1 MDDHDGQSGPE
12 PGAEPE
18 TGTQAAEPASAPDT
32 PDAHV
37 AADSDATPGAGE
49 PGSDE
54 TAHEPADDE
63 SDSPRDLIVGLVGA
77 VGTDLPWVEHEL
89 LGHLGSLGFDAQ
101 AFSLSGLMDREY
113 GGALPARGSVPY
125 DDYVFE
131 HMTAGNV
138 LRALWRSADALAL
151 VAVEDIRRRRDAR
164 PDMDR
169 RPFAVVLRS
178 LKRPEEI
185 RLLREVYRGQFV
197 VVGCHT
203 PRDTRIRQLSDAIA
217 RTRGAGTATAHRA
230 RAEELADRDE
240 HELGPPSADPAKR
253 AWLKENGQSVEEA
266 FPLADAYIN
275 LQDRARAARELRRFC
290 DLLLGSPFVSPS
302 KDEHAMFHAGSAAVR
317 SADMSRQV
325 VGAIAKDGRV
335 IAVGCNEVPRAGGG
349 TYWEGDSDDARDFRL
364 GMDGNQDQ
372 RDRALR
378 EVFEVLSAR
387 GLLTQEALDAGLEV
401 FAKTLNDT
409 RVDGLIEFTRAAHAE
424 MVALLDA
431 AQRGV
436 GVDGAV
442 LYTSTFP
449 CHNCAKHIIAAG
461 ISRVVFIEPY
471 PKSLAEQLHGDA
483 IAFDDPRRT
492 GPTVHFEHF
501 AGVAPVNYFTLF
513 KSTGKRNNDDGTPKD
528 FSITSAS
535 PKLRGSF
542 HHTPLVYEE
551 QVIETLRSLREDYGS
566 PTVDMLPDAPS
577 AREDE
582 DPSSQPITVRS
593 EGTSPIDEKD

>member
-1 MDDHDGQSGPE
+1 MDDHDGQNGPE
-12 PGAEPE
+12 SGAELE
-18 TGTQAAEPASAPDT
+18 ACTQAAEPADSGELSEPD
-32 PDAHV
+32 V
-37 AADSDATPGAGE
+37 AAESHAMPEASERVG
-49 PGSDE
+49 DE
-54 TAHEPADDE
+54 AAHEAAADEADG
-63 SDSPRDLIVGLVGA
+63 PQDLIVGLVGA
-77 VGTDLPWVEHEL
+77 VGTDLRWVEHEL
-89 LGHLGSLGFDAQ
+89 LSHLGSLGFDAQ

-113 GGALPARGSVPY
+113 GGALPPRDSVPY

-138 LRALWRSADALAL
+138 LRSLWRSPDALAL

-164 PDMDR
+164 PDTDR

-203 PRDTRIRQLSDAIA
+203 PRDTRIRQLSDGIA

-240 HELGPPSADPAKR
+240 HELGRPSADPAKR
-253 AWLKENGQSVEEA
+253 AWLKEYGQSVERA

-325 VGAIAKDGRV
+325 GAAIAKNGRV

-349 TYWEGDSDDARDFRL
+349 TYWEGDPDDARDFRL

-387 GLLTQEALDAGLEV
+387 DLLTQEALDAGLED
-401 FAKTLNDT
+401 FARTLNDT

-483 IAFDDPRRT
+483 IAVDDPRRT

-513 KSTGKRNNDDGTPKD
+513 KSTGKRKNDDGTPKD
-528 FSITSAS
+528 FAITSAS

-542 HHTPLVYEE
+542 HRTPLVYEE
-551 QVIETLRSLREDYGS
+551 EAIKSLRSLREKYGS
-566 PTVDMLPDAPS
+566 PTVGMLVDAPF
-577 AREDE
+577 ATEVER
-582 DPSSQPITVRS
+582 PSSQRMGARS
-593 EGTSPIDEKD
+593 EGTSATDAKD